1 MNPFDWRTVLLA
13 KHAQHVV
20 LIHFPIALFIT
31 AVALDLLGVWTKR
44 EDLATAGYFNVS
56 LAALSLF
63 PAILTGLVAWQ
74 WQLEGHRL
82 KGLLLW
88 HLLAASCS
96 ALIIWVSWWMH
107 YRARRGQRRSA
118 PGWRVSLELTGVL
131 VVGLTGHL
139 GGFLSGVNTNL

>member
-20 LIHFPIALFIT
+20 LIHFPIALFIA

-44 EDLATAGYFNVS
+44 EDLAAAGYFNVS

-96 ALIIWVSWWMH
+96 ALIIWASWWMH
-107 YRARRGQRRSA
+107 YQARRGRRRPA
-118 PGWRVSLELTGVL
+118 HGWRVSLELAGVL
-131 VVGLTGHL
+131 VVALTGHL

>member
-20 LIHFPIALFIT
+20 LIHFPIALFIA
-31 AVALDLLGVWTKR
+31 AVVLDLLAVWTNR

-96 ALIIWVSWWMH
+96 ALIIWASWWMH
-107 YRARRGQRRSA
+107 YQARRGQRRPA
-118 PGWRVSLELTGVL
+118 PGWRVSLELAGVL
-131 VVGLTGHL
+131 VVALTGHL